1 MDGLKET
8 LRATEDKPRFS
19 AIYLARVLEEE

>member
-8 LRATEDKPRFS
+8 LRTTEDKPRLS
-19 AIYLARVLEEE
+19 AIYLAGVLEEE